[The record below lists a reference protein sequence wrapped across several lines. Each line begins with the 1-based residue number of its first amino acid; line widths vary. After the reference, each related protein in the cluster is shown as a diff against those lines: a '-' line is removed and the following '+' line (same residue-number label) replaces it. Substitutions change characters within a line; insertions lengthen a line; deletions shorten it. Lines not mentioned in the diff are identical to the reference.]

1 MPQDEVFGLRLVGVI
16 LACDLKDCSSFE
28 ESKLVLLSALIVVL
42 ETKVVLAI
50 EVLLV
55 ELSVFLDFLEFLE
68 PCPLGKMGETDM
80 GTFLNS
86 DTEHSLLGT
95 LGRGLRIYKGEVF
108 SLSLMQNSLSRVTPI
123 CLLKI

>member
-16 LACDLKDCSSFE
+16 PACDIKDCFPFE

-55 ELSVFLDFLEFLE
+55 ELSVFLIFENF
-68 PCPLGKMGETDM
+68 
-80 GTFLNS
+80 
-86 DTEHSLLGT
+86 
-95 LGRGLRIYKGEVF
+95 
-108 SLSLMQNSLSRVTPI
+108 
-123 CLLKI
+123 